1 MSAAMRPVMVIGIVF
16 LGVAVI
22 EGYSMWSSAHA
33 KELVAWRSDLP
44 GALADAKAHNKRVF
58 AYFTASWCGP
68 CQHMK
73 KTTWADESVERAMR
87 KYVPVKIDI
96 DAQQAVAK
104 QYGINGIPAFFM
116 LSDNGEIVRQASGM
130 MSPEEMIAWMER

>member
-1 MSAAMRPVMVIGIVF
+1 MSSAMRPVVVIGIVF
-16 LGVAVI
+16 LGVAAI

-33 KELVAWRSDLP
+33 KELVAWRGDLTE
-44 GALADAKAHNKRVF
+44 AQAEAKTQNKRVF

-68 CQHMK
+68 CQRMK

-87 KYVPVKIDI
+87 QKYVPVKIDI

-104 QYGINGIPAFFM
+104 QYGIN
-116 LSDNGEIVRQASGM
+116 
-130 MSPEEMIAWMER
+130 